1 MKGTICALHGN
12 LGEPGDWNEFRAALP
27 EWDMDAPSLWSR
39 PIQPFPSWAEEFDST
54 ASGTV
59 LLGYSLGGRL
69 AMHALLRRPIRWR
82 AVIFVSAHPGLA
94 QVEDRR
100 DRLASDGVWADL
112 LEAERLEEFRA
123 KWNTQQTLAGDPV
136 PGTQEHLIERNRQA
150 IAAAFRQW
158 SLGVQ
163 ADLRS
168 ALAACPV
175 PQLWVAGSED
185 AKFRSVMSEAAARI
199 PSATYTE
206 IAGCG
211 HRVPLRN
218 PTALAECV
226 RRFLAELNSNP

>member
-12 LGEPGDWNEFRAALP
+12 LGHPGDWDGFRVALP
-27 EWDMDAPSLWSR
+27 EWELDTPSLWSR
-39 PIQPFPSWAEEFDST
+39 SIQPFPSWAAEFDSI

-69 AMHALLRRPIRWR
+69 AMHALLHRPTRWR
-82 AVIFVSAHPGLA
+82 AVIFVSAHPGLPLEERGA
-94 QVEDRR
+94 
-100 DRLASDGVWADL
+100 RLISDEGWAEL
-112 LEAERLEEFRA
+112 LETDRLEEFRA
-123 KWNTQQTLAGDPV
+123 RWNAQQTLAGDPI
-136 PGTQEHLIERNRQA
+136 PGSQEDLIAQNRQA

-158 SLGVQ
+158 SLGRQ

-168 ALAACPV
+168 ALASCPV
-175 PQLWVAGSED
+175 PQLWVAGAED
-185 AKFRSVMSEAAARI
+185 AKFRSVMSAAAARI